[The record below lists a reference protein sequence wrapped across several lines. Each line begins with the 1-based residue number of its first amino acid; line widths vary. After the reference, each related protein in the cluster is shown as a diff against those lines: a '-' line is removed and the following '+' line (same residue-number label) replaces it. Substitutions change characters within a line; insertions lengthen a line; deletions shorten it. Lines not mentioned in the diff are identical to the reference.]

1 VVVGRWT
8 RGLGAWVLAL
18 ASVQAFAEDDM
29 VGGSEPTV
37 EVAVPSGPDD
47 TEKSAAIVAPVDP
60 AVPQPGP
67 PAEAASIVEQDRDA
81 SPKRYAAEVLS
92 FDKWENALSI
102 KSTSMFNRKA
112 ADFSSPTV
120 LLTAEWNYH
129 FRTDTYFGLAL
140 SGAPQKANIS
150 SGDRSTR
157 KYTTYYGGLDLAQSI
172 YSSAHYR
179 AVLQVAA
186 GYGVVYL
193 RTTPE
198 YSTTSNID
206 KPQYNFIEPGAFF
219 TFCDFKD
226 LDVGLVFTY
235 RYARLIVKSTVVSSS
250 DVTSATFGLT
260 FRNRHH

>member
-1 VVVGRWT
+1 MVIGRWAKV
-8 RGLGAWVLAL
+8 LGVWAL
-18 ASVQAFAEDDM
+18 AAASAQAFAEAGVDA
-29 VGGSEPTV
+29 GPEPM
-37 EVAVPSGPDD
+37 EGVAAPSGPDD
-47 TEKSAAIVAPVDP
+47 TSKSPAPVAPMDTVEPQQREPSVEASSVEQGSAAP
-60 AVPQPGP
+60 
-67 PAEAASIVEQDRDA
+67 S
-81 SPKRYAAEVLS
+81 KRYAAEILS
-92 FDKWENALSI
+92 FDKWENALSA
-102 KSTSMFNRKA
+102 KATSMFNRKA
-112 ADFSSPTV
+112 TDFSSPTV

-140 SGAPQKANIS
+140 SGAPQKASIS
-150 SGDRSTR
+150 SSDRSI
-157 KYTTYYGGLDLAQSI
+157 KNYTTYYGGLDLAQSI

-198 YSTTSNID
+198 YSKKSSID

-219 TFCDFKD
+219 TFIDFKD
-226 LDVGLVFTY
+226 LDVGVVFTY
-235 RYARLIVKSTVVSSS
+235 RYARLIVKSPVVSSS